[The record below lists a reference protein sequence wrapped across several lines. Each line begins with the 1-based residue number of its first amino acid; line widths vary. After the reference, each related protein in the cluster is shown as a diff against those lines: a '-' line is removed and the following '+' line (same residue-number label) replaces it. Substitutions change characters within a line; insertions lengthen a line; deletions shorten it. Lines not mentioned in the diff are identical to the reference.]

1 MNEQVFSLIY
11 LSLVFLGL
19 TWLIFFFIKMITK
32 YTDIGQNKRK
42 QKEKDD
48 RVFNSPADEDKDGE
62 SLMNMFLGG
71 NKPKIETSFG
81 DKRIGAV
88 HEHEEKN

>member
-32 YTDIGQNKRK
+32 HTDIGQNKRK

-48 RVFNSPADEDKDGE
+48 RVFNSPADEDKGGE

-71 NKPKIETSFG
+71 SKPKIETSFG